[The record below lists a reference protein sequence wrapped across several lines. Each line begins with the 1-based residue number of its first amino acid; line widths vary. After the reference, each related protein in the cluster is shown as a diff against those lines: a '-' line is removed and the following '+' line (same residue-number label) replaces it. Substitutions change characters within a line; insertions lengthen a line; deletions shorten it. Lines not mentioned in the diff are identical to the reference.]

1 MRPSRGDRVHEL
13 IVQLVAAAFL
23 LGIGLVL
30 MLIGLA
36 MVTYSVNRR
45 R

>member
-1 MRPSRGDRVHEL
+1 VHEL
-13 IVQLVAAAFL
+13 IAQLVAAAFL

-30 MLIGLA
+30 VLIGLG
-36 MVTYSVNRR
+36 MVAYSVNRR